1 MKHTDPDT
9 EAAFPPRVS
18 HQARKG
24 IAAILVLLAVVASA
38 AAGAYHLGTKTGRG
52 EAYVEGYQIGRVDR
66 EQELGKV
73 LTAIEGTLAPQV
85 IPDDADCEILT
96 MISARAGMLAG
107 LQAVAYAV
115 NLPQ

>member
-1 MKHTDPDT
+1 MRITDPDFA
-9 EAAFPPRVS
+9 AAFPK
-18 HQARKG
+18 RKALRG
-24 IAAILVLLAVVASA
+24 VLVLLTTLSVISGLPAW
-38 AAGAYHLGTKTGRG
+38 GFYQLGTKTGRG
-52 EAYVEGYQIGRVDR
+52 EAYVEGYQMGRVDR

-73 LTAIEGTLAPQV
+73 LTAIEGTLSPQV

>member
-1 MKHTDPDT
+1 MSPTDADVA
-9 EAAFPPRVS
+9 AAFPKRR
-18 HQARKG
+18 AIKG
-24 IAAILVLLAVVASA
+24 ILALVATLSVISGLPAW
-38 AAGAYHLGTKTGRG
+38 GFYQLGVKAGRG
-52 EAYVEGYQIGRVDR
+52 EMYVEGYQTGRMDR

-73 LTAIEGTLAPQV
+73 LTALEGTIAPQV

-107 LQAVAYAV
+107 LKAVAYAV